1 MPKNPTFLEA
11 PIKTTKRYIKYVRK
25 RPDLL
30 IVDIIAVAVTV
41 SIIVFILSFFV
52 KQITSLGS
60 ILQLSFEGMQGF
72 ISGSIP
78 SVPLELTHASWW
90 AKSIGIACV
99 VFLIARV
106 LFGPAKFYFLAGIL
120 IIVLFV
126 LDADF
131 SCSSN
136 GCVLGLIWVPLILML
151 IHEFFQESGEGDDSA
166 EDV

>member
-1 MPKNPTFLEA
+1 MEK
-11 PIKTTKRYIKYVRK
+11 IKSYRKPMGIKKYIKSVRK
-25 RPDLL
+25 RPGDLL
-30 IVDIIAVAVTV
+30 AEIIGTAIAVA
-41 SIIVFILSFFV
+41 IIFFIISFFV
-52 KQITSLGS
+52 KQISSFGS
-60 ILQLSFEGMQGF
+60 ILQLSFIDMKDF

-78 SVPLELTHASWW
+78 SVPLELTYASWW
-90 AKSIGIACV
+90 AKSIGTVCV
-99 VFLIARV
+99 VFLIVRV

-151 IHEFFQESGEGDDSA
+151 IHEFFQESGDA
-166 EDV
+166 EDSVEDV